1 MYKKFEKK
9 ILNFN
14 LIIKITYSRCN
25 MTTKI
30 IVIKLNNIWF
40 ITISYYPLIWRISK
54 WDSVIRFNIEEI

>member
-54 WDSVIRFNIEEI
+54 